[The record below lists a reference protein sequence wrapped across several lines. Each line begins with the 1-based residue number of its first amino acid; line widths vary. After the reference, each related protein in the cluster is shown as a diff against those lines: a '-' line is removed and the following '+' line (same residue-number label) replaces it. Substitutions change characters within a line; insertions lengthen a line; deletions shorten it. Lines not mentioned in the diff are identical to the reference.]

1 MTATALHELG
11 LVELRDRLHAREVSA
26 REVVEDH
33 LARVER
39 VNPALNAVVTVV
51 AEQALAAADEADRR
65 AAGGSALPPLH
76 GIPMTHKDT
85 HATAGVRTTM
95 GSPLLSE
102 QVPGHSDLVVQ
113 RLWDAGVICTGKNNV
128 PEFAAGSHTFNPVF
142 GATGNPYDTDRSVG
156 GSSGGAAATLAA
168 RMQTLADGSDMGG
181 SLRNPAAWCNVVGLR
196 PSPGVVPT
204 VPAANPEAWLSRN
217 GLMAR
222 SVDDLALGM
231 SVVAGPHPDGPLPS
245 PVAPGSFLAL
255 LDDEGPDDLRG
266 VRVGVSVDLGVGVPV
281 APEVRR
287 AVLEQAEVLASL
299 GATVEESAPRL
310 TDADEVFDVY
320 RAFEMAT
327 NLRRLVR
334 EHTEDGLVKEDVV
347 WNVRRGLELRAEQ
360 LMSAAEARGRL
371 DAAVR
376 GWFGEHDLLLTPT
389 VQVMPF
395 PTEET
400 WPREIDGVQLETY
413 VEWMRSC
420 SLVSATRCPAV
431 SVPGGFV
438 DGLPVGL
445 QLVGAPWS
453 DDRLLR
459 LARVY
464 ERATR
469 YAERAPQL

>member
-1 MTATALHELG
+1 MTATSPHELS
-11 LVELRDRLHAREVSA
+11 LVELRDALHSRAVSA

-33 LARVER
+33 LARIEQ
-39 VNPALNAVVTVV
+39 VNPVVNAVVTL
-51 AEQALAAADEADRR
+51 EPERALAAADEADRKA
-65 AAGGSALPPLH
+65 AAGERLPALH

-85 HATAGVRTTM
+85 HATAGIRTTM
-95 GSPLLSE
+95 GSPLLAD
-102 QVPGHSDLVVQ
+102 QVPTRSDLVVE
-113 RLWDAGVICTGKNNV
+113 RLWEAGVIATGKNNV

-142 GATGNPYDTDRSVG
+142 GATGNPYDPQRSAG
-156 GSSGGAAATLAA
+156 GSSGGAAVTLAA
-168 RMQTLADGSDMGG
+168 RVQALADGSDMGG

-196 PSPGVVPT
+196 PSPGVVPY

-222 SVDDLALGM
+222 TVDDLALGM
-231 SVVAGPHPDGPLPS
+231 SVVAGPHPAGPLPS
-245 PVAPGSFLAL
+245 PVGPDTFLAL
-255 LDDEGPDDLRG
+255 LDDDGPADLNG
-266 VRVGVSVDLGVGVPV
+266 VRVGVSADLGVGVPV

-327 NLRRLVR
+327 NLRRLVQA
-334 EHTEDGLVKEDVV
+334 HTDDGLVKEDVV
-347 WNVRRGLELRAEQ
+347 WNVRRGVELTAEQ
-360 LMSAAEARGRL
+360 IMSAAEARGRL

-376 GWFGEHDLLLTPT
+376 EWFGSWDLLLTPT

-395 PTEET
+395 PTEER

-420 SLVSATRCPAV
+420 SVISATRCPAL

-445 QLVGAPWS
+445 QLVGAPYA

-459 LARVY
+459 LARVH

-469 YAERAPQL
+469 FVDTAPPL